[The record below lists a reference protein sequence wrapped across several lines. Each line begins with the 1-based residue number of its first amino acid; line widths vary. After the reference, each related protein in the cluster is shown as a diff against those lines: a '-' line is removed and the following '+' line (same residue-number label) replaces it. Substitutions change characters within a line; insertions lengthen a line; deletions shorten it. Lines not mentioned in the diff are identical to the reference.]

1 MSFLDDF
8 ERHELYL
15 HRLATEMLNSKIY
28 PSLAEAYKAARL
40 ILLDAENIASPSEL
54 NKITAAIRK
63 ATEKTTSKAWEDVT
77 KVMQEI

>member
-15 HRLATEMLNSKIY
+15 QRIATALLTSKIY

-40 ILLDAENIASPSEL
+40 ILLDAESINPPVS
-54 NKITAAIRK
+54 
-63 ATEKTTSKAWEDVT
+63 
-77 KVMQEI
+77 